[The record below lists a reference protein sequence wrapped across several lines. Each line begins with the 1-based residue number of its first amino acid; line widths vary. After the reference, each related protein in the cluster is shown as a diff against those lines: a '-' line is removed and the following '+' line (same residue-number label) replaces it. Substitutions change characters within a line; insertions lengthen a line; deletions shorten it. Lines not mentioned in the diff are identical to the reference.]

1 MALTTEDKAWFAAE
15 LRRALED
22 ALLEVAA
29 AEEAAEP
36 AAPPAPAAVDPAP
49 PTDLGTAGGYD
60 GAIPYVDDLEVGG
73 RARPVRAA
81 EVAPGSRR
89 ARIGF

>member
-1 MALTTEDKAWFAAE
+1 MALTTADKVWIAAE
-15 LRRALED
+15 LRAALE
-22 ALLEVAA
+22 
-29 AEEAAEP
+29 EAFTA
-36 AAPPAPAAVDPAP
+36 AAVDPAP

-73 RARPVRAA
+73 RVRAA